1 MFDYDLEN
9 LPLQIRTSNSVSGS
23 NEQIRVSL
31 YSVAGEYAGGV
42 DLFFTSPPQ
51 YFLGYCSVSRT
62 NFPIDLP
69 FEIDN
74 MIDIWMLTVR
84 RTSDISRLIMHLNNT
99 EVLNVVISDK
109 TCVNST
115 WSTYWSRDVGM
126 IMFPSEDTASDYYRT
141 GKIRQ
146 LV

>member
-9 LPLQIRTSNSVSGS
+9 LPLQIRSNNS

-31 YSVAGEYAGGV
+31 YSAAGEYAGGV

-62 NFPIDLP
+62 NFPTDLP

-74 MIDIWMLTVR
+74 IDIWMLTVR
-84 RTSDISRLIMHLNNT
+84 RTSDISRLILHLNNT

-109 TCVNST
+109 TCVSST

-126 IMFPSEDTASDYYRT
+126 IMFPSEDTATDYYRT